1 MPGSQSKPVNR
12 DLRIKEAFYTLQ
24 GEGARSG
31 RASVFIRFSKCNL
44 WNGRESGRAAALCQF
59 CDTDI
64 TGIDGENGG
73 TYSVKSLLELALKLW
88 PTGPEGTPYVVFTG
102 GEPALQLTTD
112 LVADFKTAGFET
124 AVESNGTL
132 PLPENLDWVC
142 ISPKGQSDVI
152 IHQCD
157 ELKLVFPQ
165 LDLPPENV
173 SHIRAS
179 HYFISPMAYYGEN
192 ESSGMIVRENM
203 QAATQYC
210 LQNPKWRMSLQ
221 THKLL
226 GID

>member
-1 MPGSQSKPVNR
+1 MATSKKPFRV
-12 DLRIKEAFYTLQ
+12 KEAFYTLQ

-44 WNGRESGRAAALCQF
+44 WNGKEAGREAALCRF

-64 TGIDGENGG
+64 VGIDGLNGG
-73 TYSVKSLLELALKLW
+73 EYSADALLNLAISLWGDMSK
-88 PTGPEGTPYVVFTG
+88 GVPYVVFTG
-102 GEPALQLTTD
+102 GEPALQLNTEI
-112 LVADFKTAGFET
+112 VQAFKEAGFET

-132 PLPENLDWVC
+132 ELPDNLDWVC

-152 IHQCD
+152 VTQCN
-157 ELKLVFPQ
+157 ELKVVFPQ
-165 LDLPPENV
+165 DDLSPEQTD
-173 SHIRAS
+173 HIKAD
-179 HYFISPMAYYGEN
+179 HHFISPLAYYGESEN
-192 ESSGMIVRENM
+192 SGMIVRENM

-210 LQNPKWRMSLQ
+210 LEHPKWRMSLQ